1 MDKMGTPNNTDS
13 LPSTTGA
20 ESTEATGAQPQVD
33 FEKRL
38 KDTQA
43 AYTKSRQEIAA
54 LKAELTALRET
65 GMIQGNIPAE
75 LKQELEELKFKDPDA
90 WRSKLNELEVATQ
103 TNLKQ
108 KISEKQQTFMKEFEQ
123 DDRAKTLED
132 FNRLYKVELTESIL
146 LNEIPMRIHN
156 KLNSGEI
163 DYVTFLAESAKY
175 INTPKVIG
183 VTQEV
188 LGQPDLGSVGG
199 GTTPSEA
206 NGSTNFETSYNKSV
220 F

>member
-13 LPSTTGA
+13 LPSNTGN
-20 ESTEATGAQPQVD
+20 ESTEATEGKPQVD

-146 LNEIPMRIHN
+146 QNEIPMRIHN

-183 VTQEV
+183 ATQEV

-199 GTTPSEA
+199 STTPSEA
-206 NGSTNFETSYNKSV
+206 NGSTSFEASYNKSV

>member
-54 LKAELTALRET
+54 LKAELSALKET

-90 WRSKLNELEVATQ
+90 WRSKLNELEVASQ

-132 FNRLYKVELTESIL
+132 FNRHLS
-146 LNEIPMRIHN
+146 
-156 KLNSGEI
+156 
-163 DYVTFLAESAKY
+163 
-175 INTPKVIG
+175 
-183 VTQEV
+183 
-188 LGQPDLGSVGG
+188 
-199 GTTPSEA
+199 
-206 NGSTNFETSYNKSV
+206 
-220 F
+220 